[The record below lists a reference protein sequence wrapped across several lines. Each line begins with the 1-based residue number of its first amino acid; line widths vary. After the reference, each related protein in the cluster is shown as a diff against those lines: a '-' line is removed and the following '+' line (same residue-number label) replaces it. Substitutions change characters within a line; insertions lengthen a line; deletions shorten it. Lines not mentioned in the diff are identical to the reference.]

1 MKNLCIIIFSRNE
14 TTSLVDTYERVVNLS
29 KKIELR
35 NVIQEVFIID
45 DGSDDSTKEILAKYF
60 RSLDKNNSFNLYFI
74 NQEKLGIAK
83 TVSEVISKVR
93 DDINI
98 ILPLPGHDM
107 FDTESLFKLIKDS
120 CLDEITI
127 GYRSN
132 LWKERPFLKYVSAQ
146 ILTILYKLLIFS
158 KIKDAHGL
166 YIIPISIARNYILP
180 TGGHEILIFPLYIA
194 LKRGMKIKQIPITL
208 REGHLADSK
217 KFGRSSKTR
226 LSHIKSSVSILLLIL
241 KDKFLINKY

>member
-1 MKNLCIIIFSRNE
+1 MKNLCIIIFSQNE
-14 TTSLVDTYERVVNLS
+14 TTSLADTFERVVDLS

-45 DGSDDSTKEILAKYF
+45 DGSDESNKEVVAEYF
-60 RSLDKNNSFNLYFI
+60 RSLNTNNSFKLHLK
-74 NQEKLGIAK
+74 NQEKLGISR
-83 TVSEVISKVR
+83 TVSDVISEVR
-93 DDINI
+93 EDINLV
-98 ILPLPGHDM
+98 LPLPGHDM
-107 FDTESLFKLIKDS
+107 FDTNSLFKLIEDS
-120 CLDEITI
+120 CIDEITI

-146 ILTILYKLLIFS
+146 ILTLLYKLLIFS

-166 YIIPISIARNYILP
+166 YIIPIDIARKYILP

-217 KFGRSSKTR
+217 KFGRSPKTR
-226 LSHIKSSVSILLLIL
+226 LSHIKSSVGILLLIL